1 MSAPIR
7 IALFASGTGSNALA
21 LLRAGRELAPAV
33 RLSELICDRADAP
46 ILDKLTDFDVKSHLI
61 ERNDG
66 KKEHEAA
73 ILRILRAARADWIFL
88 AGYMRLLSP
97 DFVQQWRRWHG
108 GAQQVVNIHPSLLP
122 AYPGLDAV
130 QRAVAAGETRIG
142 VTLHHVDEGMD
153 TGAIIA
159 QDTVPYH
166 PGEGL
171 DALMARVHALEHRL
185 YTGFLR
191 DVAAARVPTTPFQ
204 ENP

>member
-21 LLRAGRELAPAV
+21 LLRVGRELAPAV

-66 KKEHEAA
+66 KKEHETA
-73 ILRILRAARADWIFL
+73 ILHILRAARADWIFL

-97 DFVQQWRRWHG
+97 DFVQQWRCWHG
-108 GAQQVVNIHPSLLP
+108 GAQQIVNIHPSLLP
-122 AYPGLDAV
+122 AYPGLDSV
-130 QRAVAAGETRIG
+130 QRAVAAGEPRIG
-142 VTLHHVDEGMD
+142 VTLHQVDEGMD

-159 QDTVPYH
+159 QDSVPRR
-166 PGEGL
+166 PGEGM

-185 YTGFLR
+185 YTDFLR
-191 DVAAARVPTTPFQ
+191 QVATGHPPTSHFQ